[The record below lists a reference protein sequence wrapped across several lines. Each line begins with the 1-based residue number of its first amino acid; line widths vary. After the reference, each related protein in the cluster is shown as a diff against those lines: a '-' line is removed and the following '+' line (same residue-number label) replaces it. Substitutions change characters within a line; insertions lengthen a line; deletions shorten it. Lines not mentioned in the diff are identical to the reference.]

1 MATVYAPRLRIA
13 IDPVY
18 VQSANLTSSS
28 TYQKYVTLVRE
39 LVARGHY
46 VYWLIPDN
54 EYVPNEIE
62 EHPNVGI
69 IRTSYIQDQFV
80 VDGLVTDKF
89 FNLFN
94 RVSGKYQVDVL
105 LTSRTS
111 LGLVYKRILE
121 APRFHDTGG
130 DYTDKVYGLPTMV
143 VEEFPQT
150 RERQHS
156 GQSYWLMQMQGYIG
170 SDKTVFLSD
179 HNRDEV
185 LKEMYEWFKTS
196 KVLNFSTQQAK
207 IIPSGIEC
215 SELDQFYDCE
225 RFRHHPNFKVL
236 SIGRIMSV
244 GHLEFLTWYDYLF
257 KSGMTNVEL
266 VISLSGALGGPMRA
280 KLDKIGV
287 DMRNSVGR
295 QFKIMENNPR
305 RSFLKMLRNY
315 HCFIAPMSHLD
326 HPTGL
331 FEAVYLGLPGIMP
344 ISDYQRTF
352 FSDWPW
358 VIDPRDKVAF
368 LTHLNWINQNR
379 DEAREMVK
387 PWRDR
392 IRERYDAPT
401 NIRKLA
407 DEVEGLGR
415 DYINRFKTSKGVV
428 DMMRELKGHVYSWD
442 DLVYH
447 LRRNGRMG
455 VSIGDMGIRTTFTYS
470 RSAIHHS
477 MRLVGYV
484 DPCDRPYDYFVRRA
498 DFDSGTWDRPDEP
511 VPSSATPAKKK
522 LSLKRKLK

>member
-1 MATVYAPRLRIA
+1 MPREVNAPRLRIA

-39 LVARGHY
+39 LVRRGHF

-54 EYVPNEIE
+54 HYTPNEIE
-62 EHPNVGI
+62 EHPNVGV
-69 IRTSYIQDQFV
+69 IRTSYVQDQFI

-94 RVSGKYQVDVL
+94 RISGKYHIDVL

-130 DYTDKVYGLPTMV
+130 DYTDKVYGLPTV
-143 VEEFPQT
+143 IVEEFPQT

-156 GQSYWLMQMQGYIG
+156 SESYWMMQCQGYLG
-170 SDKTVFLSD
+170 SDKTIFLSD

-185 LKEMYEWFKTS
+185 IKEMYETFVTS
-196 KVLNFSTQQAK
+196 KVRKFQQEKAV

-215 SELDQFYDCE
+215 DELDKYYDGE
-225 RFRHHPNFKVL
+225 RFRHHDTFKVL

-244 GHLEFLTWYDYLF
+244 GHLEFLPWYDYLY
-257 KSGMTNVEL
+257 KSGMSDIEL
-266 VISLSGALGGPMRA
+266 VISLSGALGGPMRK
-280 KLDKIGV
+280 KLGKIGV
-287 DMRNSVGR
+287 DMKNSVGR

-305 RSFLKMLRNY
+305 TSFLKMLRNY

-326 HPTGL
+326 HPTGI
-331 FEAVYLGLPGIMP
+331 FEAVYLGLPGIIP
-344 ISDYQRTF
+344 ISDYQQTF
-352 FSDWPW
+352 FPDWPW
-358 VIDPRDKVAF
+358 VIDPKDRAAY
-368 LTHLNWINQNR
+368 LATLQWLNENR
-379 DEAREMVK
+379 EEAREMVK

-392 IRERYDAPT
+392 IRRLYNAPT
-401 NIRKLA
+401 NICKLA
-407 DEVEGLGR
+407 DEVETVAR
-415 DYINRFKTSKGVV
+415 DYLNRFRTSKGVV
-428 DMMRELKGHVYSWD
+428 DLMRELKGDVYSWD

-447 LRRNGRMG
+447 LRRSGRMG
-455 VSIGDMGIRTTFTYS
+455 VSIGDLGIRSTFTYA

-477 MRLVGYV
+477 MRSVGFV
-484 DPCDRPYDYFVRRA
+484 DPCDSPIDYYVKRSV
-498 DFDSGTWDRPDEP
+498 FDKGQWEKPEP
-511 VPSSATPAKKK
+511 TAVPVKR
-522 LSLKRKLK
+522 KRKLKRAK